1 MKIYSVIDIACFP
14 SLYEPFG
21 IVALEAMAAK
31 VPVVVSDAGGLPEVV
46 ENNVTG
52 ITTYA
57 GNPNSL
63 ADGLLKLLHEPDTA
77 ERLVDAAYERVLT
90 TFNWHTIATQT
101 ISVYDRVWTEYLM
114 SDWRIPNLTPAVV
127 EAPKV

>member
-1 MKIYSVIDIACFP
+1 MTSPV
-14 SLYEPFG
+14 SRRLYEPFG

-63 ADGLLKLLHEPDTA
+63 ADGLLKLLHEPETA
-77 ERLVDAAYERVLT
+77 RAHGR
-90 TFNWHTIATQT
+90 
-101 ISVYDRVWTEYLM
+101 
-114 SDWRIPNLTPAVV
+114 TPPTSAS
-127 EAPKV
+127 